1 MPSSTKVV
9 GPAVARPYLWFGL
22 NKWEGQVTREDNSQ
36 YRFISDNALGASEKF
51 GVKSVSILAV
61 KP

>member
-1 MPSSTKVV
+1 M
-9 GPAVARPYLWFGL
+9 ARPYLWFGL

-61 KP
+61 KA